1 MIYDLSQQIEKG
13 GADIMTPDEEEIT
26 PIPIEDFDTSVIT
39 DMSSMFAGDTPL
51 DGLEFDEKALR
62 IQNKPTRPERYHSV
76 TAGFSLVYS
85 STQGSS

>member
-62 IQNKPTRPERYHSV
+62 IDGLEFDEKALRIQNKPTRP
-76 TAGFSLVYS
+76 
-85 STQGSS
+85 